1 MVLHCATLENI
12 NVKVE
17 RNDKRD
23 FVANT
28 HNLGTNPSNAIRM
41 FIRAF
46 NERQG
51 FLFDTSAP
59 YKKATEADAI
69 YEQMIEDSTAG
80 RTKTYTSFN
89 EVLRDL

>member
-1 MVLHCATLENI
+1 MKATLENI

-17 RNDKRD
+17 SDDKRD
-23 FVANT
+23 FVVNT

-51 FLFDTSAP
+51 FPFDTSAP
-59 YKKATEADAI
+59 YKKAAEADAI
-69 YEQMIEDSTAG
+69 YEEMIVDFDAG
-80 RTKTYTSFN
+80 RAKTYDSLDDI
-89 EVLRDL
+89 LRDL

>member
-1 MVLHCATLENI
+1 MEAALENI

-17 RNDKRD
+17 SDDKRD
-23 FVANT
+23 FVVNT

-51 FLFDTSAP
+51 FPFDTSAP
-59 YKKATEADAI
+59 YKKAAEADAI
-69 YEQMIEDSTAG
+69 YEEMTADLDAG
-80 RTKTYTSFN
+80 RAKTYGSLD